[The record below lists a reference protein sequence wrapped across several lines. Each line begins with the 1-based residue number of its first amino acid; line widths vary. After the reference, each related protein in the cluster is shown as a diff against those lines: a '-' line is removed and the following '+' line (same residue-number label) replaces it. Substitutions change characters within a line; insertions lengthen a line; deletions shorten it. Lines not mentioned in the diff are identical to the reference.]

1 MVEVEVAVA
10 VEVVATVEMLE
21 VVGDSV
27 VTAALPEAEVL
38 EALQEEAMEALPQA
52 EEVDT
57 EAPLE
62 AEVHQEEVTAVHP
75 EAEDADMVVLPEA
88 EEADMVV
95 LLEVVDTEAL
105 QGEVLEDLQEE
116 GMVALPEAEVL
127 EDLQEEV
134 TAVHPE
140 AEEVDME
147 ALLLAEVHLEEAGT
161 EARLVLVE
169 TFMEVLLEE
178 EALGDLPAVD
188 TGAHQAATEI

>member
-75 EAEDADMVVLPEA
+75 EAE
-88 EEADMVV
+88 
-95 LLEVVDTEAL
+95 
-105 QGEVLEDLQEE
+105 
-116 GMVALPEAEVL
+116 
-127 EDLQEEV
+127 
-134 TAVHPE
+134 
-140 AEEVDME
+140 EVDME

>member
-1 MVEVEVAVA
+1 MAVA

-75 EAEDADMVVLPEA
+75 EAEEADMVVLPEA